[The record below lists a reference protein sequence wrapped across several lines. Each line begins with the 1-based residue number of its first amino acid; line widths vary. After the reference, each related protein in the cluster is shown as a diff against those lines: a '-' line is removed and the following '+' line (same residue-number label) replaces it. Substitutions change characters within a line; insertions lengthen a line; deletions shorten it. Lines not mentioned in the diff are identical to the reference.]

1 MDLLIY
7 VVIQHLRSRYFELFL
22 WLETLSV
29 ALSFNDSAFGW
40 AAQNCLGWLSQ
51 VHNHLIS
58 SIGSASRWT
67 LFTENPFFCWDNAY
81 FSLTQPANYFS
92 KFKVRRS
99 FIFSRIF
106 VPNTCIFSTVDESE
120 CIIHL
125 LWKFCLFIYFD
136 TTKLSEK
143 DKKLVGAW

>member
-1 MDLLIY
+1 MWYNLWDRGI
-7 VVIQHLRSRYFELFL
+7 SNYFYD
-22 WLETLSV
+22 WKLSV

-92 KFKVRRS
+92 KLKVRRS
-99 FIFSRIF
+99 FIFKDICDKYVHFQHCRRIRMYHSLMK
-106 VPNTCIFSTVDESE
+106 N
-120 CIIHL
+120 L
-125 LWKFCLFIYFD
+125 LCIYFD
-136 TTKLSEK
+136 TAKLSK
-143 DKKLVGAW
+143 RNKK